1 MNDLYF
7 DSAGKSIRLSIKEG
21 FNLDRLLMQQYVP
34 SLNISGSAKT
44 VDYSIQVREGNPLFD
59 FDRDRIIYTAPD
71 INNKDIMA
79 LLSRNFEYLFFK
91 EGKFSVHSSAFCQD
105 GNATVIAGRSGA
117 GKTTLLLKMLE
128 CNPNLKVISGDRT
141 LINDDYALGGT
152 RFINVKGSSLLYE
165 FPELG
170 RRIGVEK
177 FTEAQEQFQFTE
189 DDSPFD
195 YHTGPVPIRHI
206 IYPFKTNGKLE
217 VKKLTYPETLTRFV
231 NQAFHFL
238 DEFPRILLGGQMV
251 LSTPVTENE
260 RNLALKQM
268 QTLVSKVDSY
278 AVSGNLDDM
287 QKWIAEN
294 LLERKE

>member
-1 MNDLYF
+1 MNDFYF
-7 DSAGKSIRLSIKEG
+7 HSVGETIKLSIKEG
-21 FNLDRLLMQQYVP
+21 FDLDKLVMQQYIP
-34 SLNISGSAKT
+34 SLTISDSAEI
-44 VDYSIQVREGNPLFD
+44 VDYSIQVRAGNPQFD
-59 FDRDRIIYTAPD
+59 FDKERAIYTTPD
-71 INNKDIMA
+71 MNNKDVMA
-79 LLSRNFEYLFFK
+79 LLSRYFEYLFFR

-105 GNATVIAGRSGA
+105 GNATIIAGRSGA

-128 CNPNLKVISGDRT
+128 CDPDLEVISGDRT
-141 LINDDYALGGT
+141 LINSDYALGGT
-152 RFINVKGSSLLYE
+152 RVINVKGSSLLYE

-170 RRIGVEK
+170 RRMDLKEDI
-177 FTEAQEQFQFTE
+177 EAQEQFQFTE

-195 YHTGPVPIRHI
+195 YHSGPSPIKHI
-206 IYPFKTNGKLE
+206 VYPFKTNGKLE
-217 VKKLTYPETLTRFV
+217 VKKLTYPGTLTRFV

-251 LSTPVTENE
+251 LSTPITENE
-260 RNLALKQM
+260 KNLALKQM
-268 QTLVSKVDSY
+268 QTFVSRVDSY